1 MDEQSHGM
9 ALLEQLAA
17 RATAFRREEVPL
29 SELVIGLKCGGSDG
43 LSGITANPLA
53 GMVSDRVIAQGG
65 TALLT
70 EVPEMFGA
78 ETILMNR
85 CSTRTDFGQLVDI
98 IDGFKDYYTR
108 HGQPVNEN
116 PSPGNKEGGI
126 TTLEE
131 KSLGCIQKGGISPVA
146 GILRYGEPVHRKGLN
161 LLEGPGN
168 DIVSLTA
175 LAASGAHV
183 TLFTTGRGTPSGG
196 PVPTIKISSNDA
208 LAEMKPHWIDFNA
221 GRISDRRSVR
231 SCR

>member
-1 MDEQSHGM
+1 M
-9 ALLEQLAA
+9 
-17 RATAFRREEVPL
+17 
-29 SELVIGLKCGGSDG
+29 
-43 LSGITANPLA
+43 
-53 GMVSDRVIAQGG
+53 
-65 TALLT
+65 
-70 EVPEMFGA
+70 
-78 ETILMNR
+78 
-85 CSTRTDFGQLVDI
+85 DFGQLVDI

-146 GILRYGEPVHRKGLN
+146 GILRYGEPVRKKGLN

-183 TLFTTGRGTPSGG
+183 TLFTTGRGTPLGG
-196 PVPTIKISSNDA
+196 PVPTVKISSNDA

-221 GRISDRRSVR
+221 GRMLLEDPSAVADALLDMIVEVASGGIRTRNETRDFREIAIFKNGVTL
-231 SCR
+231 